1 MQILIWGDVMKRNIG
16 ICIFVLFV
24 IAVGVTVL
32 MNNINADSNEINT
45 KDNIINTQSV
55 DTEAMIKTNAQV
67 EVEGYYIGI
76 SDNTI
81 VVYEN
86 DGQTVYLETNIAVAH
101 LSENTIERLNKRI
114 LCKNLNEVYDLL
126 ESYSS

>member
-86 DGQTVYLETNIAVAH
+86 DGQTVYLETNIAVSY

>member
-24 IAVGVTVL
+24 IAVGVTVF
-32 MNNINADSNEINT
+32 MNNIDADSNEINT

-76 SDNTI
+76 SDNSI

-86 DGQTVYLETNIAVAH
+86 DGQTVYLETNIDISH

>member
-86 DGQTVYLETNIAVAH
+86 DGQTVYLETNIAV
-101 LSENTIERLNKRI
+101 
-114 LCKNLNEVYDLL
+114 
-126 ESYSS
+126 

>member
-16 ICIFVLFV
+16 ICIFVLFL
-24 IAVGVTVL
+24 IAVGVTVF
-32 MNNINADSNEINT
+32 MNNIDADSNEINT

-76 SDNTI
+76 SDNSI

-86 DGQTVYLETNIAVAH
+86 DGQTVYLETNIDISY

>member
-86 DGQTVYLETNIAVAH
+86 DGQTVYLETNIAISH
-101 LSENTIERLNKRI
+101 LSDNTIERLNKRI

>member
-45 KDNIINTQSV
+45 KDNIMYNS
-55 DTEAMIKTNAQV
+55 IKSMA
-67 EVEGYYIGI
+67 
-76 SDNTI
+76 
-81 VVYEN
+81 
-86 DGQTVYLETNIAVAH
+86 
-101 LSENTIERLNKRI
+101 
-114 LCKNLNEVYDLL
+114 
-126 ESYSS
+126 